1 MKIFLIG
8 FMGSGKSTA
17 GKILAEALGYSFIDL
32 DQTIE
37 KGQNRTIREIFEQ
50 GGERH
55 FRALEEQYIKG
66 LKSKDKIVIATGGG
80 TPCFNNLITWMNENG
95 MTIYLQATVDQLELR
110 LRKEMEHRPLLM
122 EKEPMELRQYIKD
135 TLAKRDAD
143 YNKAKMKLPAI
154 GTDWNVI
161 AQRLKNLE

>member
-32 DQTIE
+32 DEAIE
-37 KGQNRTIREIFEQ
+37 NGENKTIREIFEQ
-50 GGERH
+50 EGEPH
-55 FRALEEQYIKG
+55 FRVLEAQYLKA
-66 LKSKDKIVIATGGG
+66 LKSKDNIVIATGGG
-80 TPCFNNLITWMNENG
+80 TPCHNDLIKWMNDEG

-110 LRKEMEHRPLLM
+110 LRKEMSERPLLM
-122 EKEPMELRQYIKD
+122 DKDPSELRQYIKD

-143 YNKAKMKLPAI
+143 YNKAKMKLPAT
-154 GTDWNVI
+154 GTDWNTI
-161 AQRLKNLE
+161 AKRLKNLD